1 MTVSITFRRERKIA
15 GWLLSTPLL
24 IMLAMLLIWPVYLGI
39 KTSFTHDV
47 LSEFATYGAGLEN
60 YQNLIKQPNF
70 WLSLRFTMIYAIIAT
85 IAEVIL
91 GFALALLFDRVFPGK
106 RVLFSLMLVPI
117 MIAPSLM
124 AVMYRL
130 ILNENIGVIPGVLQR
145 LGIEFSIFEQHNVF
159 GSLIALD
166 VLEFTAFTFLLSYS
180 ALQNMPSEI
189 YEAAAIDGAN
199 ARQVIT
205 RVILPMLRPA
215 IAIIF
220 LLRILDSFRTFD
232 SVFILTGGGPG
243 TSTQTVGI
251 YIYKTAFIFGD
262 FGLAASAS
270 VVLVLLLAPFMP
282 SIIKQ
287 FNLNQ
292 GGGK

>member
-1 MTVSITFRRERKIA
+1 VSVTFNRERKIA
-15 GWLLSTPLL
+15 GWLLSLPLL
-24 IMLAMLLIWPVYLGI
+24 IMLAMLLIWPVYLGV

-47 LSEFATYGAGLEN
+47 LSEFTTYGAGLEN
-60 YQNLIKQPNF
+60 YKNLINQPNF
-70 WLSLRFTMIYAIIAT
+70 WLSLRFTMIYAIVAT

-130 ILNENIGVIPGVLQR
+130 ILNENIGVIPGFLQR
-145 LGIEFSIFEQHNVF
+145 LGIEFSIFEQQNVF

-199 ARQVIT
+199 ARQVLT

-215 IAIIF
+215 LAIIF
-220 LLRILDSFRTFD
+220 LLRILDSIRTFD
-232 SVFILTGGGPG
+232 SVYILTGGGPG

>member
-1 MTVSITFRRERKIA
+1 VSVTFNRERKIA
-15 GWLLSTPLL
+15 GWLLSLPLL
-24 IMLAMLLIWPVYLGI
+24 IMLAMLLIWPVYLGV

-47 LSEFATYGAGLEN
+47 LSEFTTYGAGLEN
-60 YQNLIKQPNF
+60 YKNLINQPNF

-85 IAEVIL
+85 ILEVIL

-106 RVLFSLMLVPI
+106 RILFSLMLVPI

-130 ILNENIGVIPGVLQR
+130 ILNENIGIIPGFLQR
-145 LGIEFSIFEQHNVF
+145 IGIEFSIFEQQNVF

-180 ALQNMPSEI
+180 ALQNMPAEI

-199 ARQVIT
+199 ARQVLT

-215 IAIIF
+215 LAIIF
-220 LLRILDSFRTFD
+220 LLRILDSIRTFD
-232 SVFILTGGGPG
+232 SIFILTGGGPG

>member
-1 MTVSITFRRERKIA
+1 VSVTFNRERKIA
-15 GWLLSTPLL
+15 GWLLSMPLL

-47 LSEFATYGAGLEN
+47 LSEFTTYGAGLEN
-60 YQNLIKQPNF
+60 YKNLINQPNF

-85 IAEVIL
+85 ILEVIL

-130 ILNENIGVIPGVLQR
+130 ILNENIGIIPGFLQR
-145 LGIEFSIFEQHNVF
+145 IGIEFSIFEQQNVF

-199 ARQVIT
+199 ARQVLT

-215 IAIIF
+215 LAIIF
-220 LLRILDSFRTFD
+220 LLRILDSIRTFD
-232 SVFILTGGGPG
+232 SIFILTGGGPG

>member
-1 MTVSITFRRERKIA
+1 VSVTFNRERKIA
-15 GWLLSTPLL
+15 GWLLSMPLL
-24 IMLAMLLIWPVYLGI
+24 IMLAMLLIWPVYLGV

-47 LSEFATYGAGLEN
+47 LSEFTTYGAGLEN
-60 YQNLIKQPNF
+60 YKNLINQPNF
-70 WLSLRFTMIYAIIAT
+70 WLSLRFTMIYAIVAT

-130 ILNENIGVIPGVLQR
+130 ILNENIGVIPGFLQR
-145 LGIEFSIFEQHNVF
+145 LGIEFSIFEQQNVF

-199 ARQVIT
+199 ARQVLT

-220 LLRILDSFRTFD
+220 LLRILDSIRTFD
-232 SVFILTGGGPG
+232 SVYILTGGGPG

>member
-1 MTVSITFRRERKIA
+1 MSVTFNRERKIA
-15 GWLLSTPLL
+15 GWLLSMPLL
-24 IMLAMLLIWPVYLGI
+24 IMLAMLLIWPVYLGV

-47 LSEFATYGAGLEN
+47 LSEFTTYGAGLEN
-60 YQNLIKQPNF
+60 YKNLINQPNF
-70 WLSLRFTMIYAIIAT
+70 WLSLRFTMIYAIVAT

-130 ILNENIGVIPGVLQR
+130 ILNENIGVIPGFLQR
-145 LGIEFSIFEQHNVF
+145 LGIEFSIFEQQNVF

-199 ARQVIT
+199 ARQVLT

-215 IAIIF
+215 LAIIF
-220 LLRILDSFRTFD
+220 LLRILDSIRTFD
-232 SVFILTGGGPG
+232 SVYILTGGGPG

>member
-1 MTVSITFRRERKIA
+1 VSITFRRERKIA

-159 GSLIALD
+159 VSLIALD

>member
-1 MTVSITFRRERKIA
+1 VSVTFNRERKIA
-15 GWLLSTPLL
+15 GWLLSLPLL
-24 IMLAMLLIWPVYLGI
+24 IMLAMLLIWPVYLGV

-47 LSEFATYGAGLEN
+47 LSEFTTYGAGLEN
-60 YQNLIKQPNF
+60 YKNLINQPNF

-85 IAEVIL
+85 ILEVIL

-130 ILNENIGVIPGVLQR
+130 ILNENIGVIPGFLQR
-145 LGIEFSIFEQHNVF
+145 LGIEFSIFEQQNVF

-199 ARQVIT
+199 ARQVLT

-215 IAIIF
+215 LAIIF
-220 LLRILDSFRTFD
+220 LLRILDSIRTFD
-232 SVFILTGGGPG
+232 SVYILTGGGPG

>member
-1 MTVSITFRRERKIA
+1 M
-15 GWLLSTPLL
+15 PLL
-24 IMLAMLLIWPVYLGI
+24 IMLAMLLIWPVYLGV

-60 YQNLIKQPNF
+60 YKNLINQPNF
-70 WLSLRFTMIYAIIAT
+70 WLSLRFTMIYAIVAT

-130 ILNENIGVIPGVLQR
+130 ILNENIGVIPGFLQR
-145 LGIEFSIFEQHNVF
+145 LGIEFSIFEQQNVF

-199 ARQVIT
+199 ARQVLT

-215 IAIIF
+215 LAIIF
-220 LLRILDSFRTFD
+220 LLRILDSIRTFD
-232 SVFILTGGGPG
+232 SVYILTGGGPG

>member
-1 MTVSITFRRERKIA
+1 VSVTFNRERKIA
-15 GWLLSTPLL
+15 GWLLSMPLL

-47 LSEFATYGAGLEN
+47 LSEFTTYGAGLEN
-60 YQNLIKQPNF
+60 YKNLINQPNF

-85 IAEVIL
+85 ILEVIL

-130 ILNENIGVIPGVLQR
+130 ILNENIGIIPGFLQR
-145 LGIEFSIFEQHNVF
+145 IGIEFSIFEQQNVF

-199 ARQVIT
+199 ARQVLT

-215 IAIIF
+215 LAIIF
-220 LLRILDSFRTFD
+220 LLRILDSIRTFD
-232 SVFILTGGGPG
+232 SIFILTGGGPG

-282 SIIKQ
+282 TIIKQ

>member
-1 MTVSITFRRERKIA
+1 MSVTFNRERRIA

-24 IMLAMLLIWPVYLGI
+24 LMLAMLLIWPVYLGV

-60 YQNLIKQPNF
+60 YKNLINQPNF
-70 WLSLRFTMIYAIIAT
+70 WLSLRFTMIYAIVAT

-130 ILNENIGVIPGVLQR
+130 ILNENIGVIPGFLQR
-145 LGIEFSIFEQHNVF
+145 LGIEFSIFEQQNAF

-199 ARQVIT
+199 ARQVLT

-215 IAIIF
+215 LAIIF
-220 LLRILDSFRTFD
+220 LLRILDSIRTFD
-232 SVFILTGGGPG
+232 SVYILTGGGPG

>member
-1 MTVSITFRRERKIA
+1 MSVTFSRERKIA

-60 YQNLIKQPNF
+60 YKNLINQPNF
-70 WLSLRFTMIYAIIAT
+70 WLSIRFTMIYAIVAT

-130 ILNENIGVIPGVLQR
+130 ILNENIGIIPGFLQR
-145 LGIEFSIFEQHNVF
+145 IGIEFSIFEQQNVF

-199 ARQVIT
+199 ARQVLT

-220 LLRILDSFRTFD
+220 LLRILDSIRTFD
-232 SVFILTGGGPG
+232 SVYILTGGGPG

>member
-1 MTVSITFRRERKIA
+1 MSVTFNRERRIA
-15 GWLLSTPLL
+15 GWLLSAPLL

-60 YQNLIKQPNF
+60 YKNLIKQPNF

-85 IAEVIL
+85 ILEVIL

>member
-1 MTVSITFRRERKIA
+1 VSVTFNRERKIA
-15 GWLLSTPLL
+15 GWLLSMPLL
-24 IMLAMLLIWPVYLGI
+24 IMLAMLLIWPVYLGV

-47 LSEFATYGAGLEN
+47 LSEFTTYGAGLEN
-60 YQNLIKQPNF
+60 YKNLINQPNF

-85 IAEVIL
+85 ILEVIL

-130 ILNENIGVIPGVLQR
+130 ILNENIGVIPGFLQR
-145 LGIEFSIFEQHNVF
+145 IGIEFSIFEQQNVF

-180 ALQNMPSEI
+180 ALQNMPAEI

-199 ARQVIT
+199 ARQVLT

-215 IAIIF
+215 LAIIF
-220 LLRILDSFRTFD
+220 LLRILDSIRTFD
-232 SVFILTGGGPG
+232 SIFILTGGGPG